1 MVTGIHHF
9 SIIASSEASVEFYT
23 KLGFHKNKRIN
34 RDYDTVVLMDGYGI
48 GLEVFID
55 PRHCR
60 SVDEPL
66 GFRTLSLKVDSC
78 ENIKR
83 KFDCGPIQKDWV
95 GVNFCFTA
103 DPDGLL
109 IQFHE

>member
-23 KLGFHKNKRIN
+23 KLGFKENKRIK

-48 GLEVFID
+48 GLEIFID

-66 GFRTLSLKVDSC
+66 GFRTLSLKVDRLDGIDGTVMPDRNG
-78 ENIKR
+78 ERYMNL
-83 KFDCGPIQKDWV
+83 
-95 GVNFCFTA
+95 A
-103 DPDGLL
+103 DPDGNTVH
-109 IQFHE
+109 IHE